1 MLRLQTGDLAGLLV
15 LLGVLVFFF
24 WLGAAKR
31 QLERRRQ
38 RVPSSFR

>member
-1 MLRLQTGDLAGLLV
+1 MDRFRALDFAGLLV
-15 LLGVLVFFF
+15 LGVALAFFL

-38 RVPSSFR
+38 RASSSLR